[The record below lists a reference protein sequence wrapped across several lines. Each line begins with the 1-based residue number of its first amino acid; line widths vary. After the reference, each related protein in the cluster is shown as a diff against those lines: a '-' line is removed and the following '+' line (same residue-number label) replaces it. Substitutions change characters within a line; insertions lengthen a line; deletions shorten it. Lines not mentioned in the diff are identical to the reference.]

1 MYSYRRPF
9 PGDVVEFKVYE
20 GRMEE
25 LVNGRWFLAAWK
37 NDAVWVASTVIDE
50 LSNGRGLAC
59 FRNERLGRNVCPAKF
74 VEDLR

>member
-1 MYSYRRPF
+1 MYRYRRPF
-9 PGDVVEFKVYE
+9 PGEVVE

-50 LSNGRGLAC
+50 LS
-59 FRNERLGRNVCPAKF
+59 
-74 VEDLR
+74 